1 MTDQYH
7 EEILAELKKVSAWA
21 DLSRQAIERFKRM
34 NRVASIVLL
43 VILTCAIIVT
53 PIAVHYLDKITE
65 SRTSWYTVDDCLRRG
80 EINKAIQLGQ
90 KLIEKTPGDPA
101 AHRILG
107 AAYLIAGQLELS
119 LHHYEQAYRLFP
131 SDQNK
136 SNIETVKGR
145 IEEEKSQTSG
155 NTPTQ

>member
-1 MTDQYH
+1 MDQYH
-7 EEILAELKKVSAWA
+7 EEILAEVKKVSAWA
-21 DLSRQAIERFKRM
+21 DLSRQDLERFKRM
-34 NRVASIVLL
+34 NRVVGIVALAI
-43 VILTCAIIVT
+43 VACAIVVT
-53 PIAVHYLDKITE
+53 PIAVHYLDRKTE
-65 SRTSWYTVDDCLRRG
+65 NETSWYTVNDCLWRG
-80 EINKAIQLGQ
+80 EINKAIQIGQ

-107 AAYLIAGQLELS
+107 GAYLIAGQLEAS
-119 LHHYEQAYRLFP
+119 LDHYEQAYRLFP

-145 IEEEKSQTSG
+145 IEEEKSRTSG